1 MTAIPSPTTARLGP
15 IKLAPGV
22 TRGNVIALLVGSF
35 FTAIV
40 SAYLSF
46 AQPYI
51 LNEHLHLPTEIQG
64 SVSGN
69 LAFFTEI
76 ALIVLSGFMGAWSD
90 RIGHRAV
97 FVLGF
102 LVIGLSYLLYPW
114 ATTTAELYGYRLV
127 YAVGAAA
134 IGAMFVA
141 VQSDYPA
148 EASRG
153 LLVACIGI
161 LSILGFMAIVALLA
175 PLPRRFVALGF
186 GPVEAGRL
194 AFGVI
199 AVIAVVGA
207 AILQFGLKA
216 RVAGAVTQTSL
227 MARLRLGFL
236 VARGNPRIGL
246 AYVAGLVGRA
256 DLAIITIFLSLWITQ
271 VGRAKGLTTQQAL
284 VDAGAVFGVIQ
295 LSSLVFMPLLGYV
308 ADRIDRVTSLCIAT
322 AIAAVGYV
330 WIGLLAEP
338 VGMQAFPAAIV
349 LGMGQ
354 AGVILT
360 ATALVGQEAPKE
372 ALGAVSGVFGISSA
386 IGILVA
392 TKVGG
397 WLFDAWMPGAPFIIM
412 GAANAVVLAI
422 ALAVRLMEQPRALA
436 SRQD

>member
-1 MTAIPSPTTARLGP
+1 MAAVLTPANARLGP
-15 IKLAPGV
+15 LRLAPGV
-22 TRGNVIALLVGSF
+22 SRRNVIALLIGSF
-35 FTAIV
+35 FTSIV

-51 LNEHLHLPTEIQG
+51 LNEHLHLPTGIQG
-64 SVSGN
+64 SVSGD

-76 ALIVLSGFMGAWSD
+76 ALILLSGLMGAWSD

-102 LVIGLSYLLYPW
+102 LVIGLSYALYPW
-114 ATTTAELYGYRLV
+114 ATTTTELYGYRLV

-148 EASRG
+148 ETSRG
-153 LLVACIGI
+153 SLVAMIGV
-161 LSILGFMAIVALLA
+161 LSILGFMAIVAVLA
-175 PLPRRFVALGF
+175 PLPRRFTAAGFDPVA
-186 GPVEAGRL
+186 AGRL
-194 AFGVI
+194 AFGCI
-199 AVIAVVGA
+199 AVIAVIGA
-207 AILQFGLKA
+207 AVLHFGLRA
-216 RVAGAVTQTSL
+216 RVKGEVNRTTL
-227 MARLRLGFL
+227 MDRLRQGFL
-236 VARGNPRIGL
+236 AARGHPRIGL

-271 VGRAKGLTTQQAL
+271 VGRAKGLSTQEAL
-284 VDAGAVFGVIQ
+284 VEAGVVFGVIQ
-295 LSSLVFMPLLGYV
+295 LSSLVFMPILGAV
-308 ADRIDRVTSLCIAT
+308 ADRLDRVTSLCIAT

-338 VGMQAFPAAIV
+338 VGAQAFPAAIV

-372 ALGAVSGVFGISSA
+372 SLGAVSGVFSISSA
-386 IGILVA
+386 LGILVA

-412 GAANAVVLAI
+412 GGANALVFAI
-422 ALAVRLMEQPRALA
+422 AVGVRLTSQPRTAIQA
-436 SRQD
+436 